1 VTLIS
6 VRAEYDATPER
17 VWSVIEPIESH
28 VDWMA
33 DAELI
38 RFVTDQTRGV
48 GTRFECVTAIGPIKL
63 TDRMVVTEWVPGR
76 LMGVRHDGV
85 VTGTGAFTIT
95 PIDGGSRA
103 LLEWDEELHFPWWLG
118 GRLGAA
124 IGGPAVIRRI
134 WVANLARLRRLV
146 EPAP

>member
-1 VTLIS
+1 VIS
-6 VRAEYDATPER
+6 VSAEYDATPER
-17 VWSVIEPIESH
+17 LWSVIEPIESH
-28 VDWMA
+28 VEWMA

-38 RFVTDQTRGV
+38 RFVTGQTRGV
-48 GTRFECVTAIGPIKL
+48 GTRFECVTVIGPIRL
-63 TDRMVVTEWVPGR
+63 TDRMEITEWVPGR

-95 PIDGGSRA
+95 AIDGGRRS

-118 GRLGAA
+118 GRLGAR

-134 WVANLARLRRLV
+134 WVGNLARLRRLV